1 MLKLALPLVAVALLA
16 ACEAP
21 MATAPATSAA
31 PTATAAAAPVYGFDG
46 KWDCEGQT
54 FTFTGTTYQ
63 PGAGAPVLRM
73 SKVEKFGTDTFG
85 LTFPDGT
92 AIGLM
97 AVTPTSM
104 TWSSPATG
112 DMLECRRT
120 W

>member
-1 MLKLALPLVAVALLA
+1 MLKFALPLVAVALLA

-21 MATAPATSAA
+21 MASAPAATVASASA
-31 PTATAAAAPVYGFDG
+31 EPVYGFGG

-85 LTFPDGT
+85 LTFPDGY